1 VTSLTSKITSAI
13 GSLDKSNSKSACGQ
27 MGSFDNEIHAMMKSG
42 RMSSDIGNYLLGITG
57 QVESQVC

>member
-1 VTSLTSKITSAI
+1 
-13 GSLDKSNSKSACGQ
+13 

-57 QVESQVC
+57 QVESQVCT